1 MVMAHELVHTMG
13 AAHDGEGGNQDCD
26 GEYQRRICAQKRPK
40 VCPKPG
46 TGKSLNFFDK
56 VLVASWVP
64 CIFLEPQNGQP
75 AVKGV
80 NPPLNNPISPNLL
93 SRSLARFV
101 NSHASGCLRD
111 DSPPT
116 WADRQSHIY
125 RYLIVL
131 HYLDKSPSPILH
143 PLPLANKINPI
154 DCMNV
159 V

>member
-1 MVMAHELVHTMG
+1 MGRKETTTVLVSTRGELVP
-13 AAHDGEGGNQDCD
+13 
-26 GEYQRRICAQKRPK
+26 RRGLE

-46 TGKSLNFFDK
+46 TEKKSLIFFDK

-75 AVKGV
+75 AVKGI
-80 NPPLNNPISPNLL
+80 NPPLNPPGIIQPA

-101 NSHASGCLRD
+101 NSYASGCLRD

-125 RYLIVL
+125 RHSIVL
-131 HYLDKSPSPILH
+131 HYLDKSPSPVLH
-143 PLPLANKINPI
+143 SLPLANKINPI